1 MAQAIQTLRS
11 EHRTTARMLDLLDR
25 QVTLFEDAQR
35 PDYDLLKD
43 VIDYF
48 LTYPDL
54 YHHPKENL
62 ILEVLRKRDPE
73 MAAPVGDID
82 KEHSEISGRL
92 HEFAQAVVEVLME
105 VEISRDAF
113 VKIARDF
120 IDEQRQHMV
129 KEEQVFFPAA
139 LEALSDKDWAEIDKK
154 VSRFQ
159 DPLTASEGEL
169 KFDSLRQMLHR

>member
-1 MAQAIQTLRS
+1 MTQAIQTLRS

-25 QVTLFEDAQR
+25 QVNLFEQAQR

-62 ILEVLRKRDPE
+62 ILEVLRKKNPE
-73 MAAPVGDID
+73 MAAPVGNID
-82 KEHSEISGRL
+82 KEHAEISTRL

-105 VEISRDAF
+105 MEISRDSF

-139 LEALSDKDWAEIDKK
+139 LEALTEQDWEEIDKK
-154 VSRFQ
+154 VSQFQ
-159 DPLTASEGEL
+159 DPLTATNSEL
-169 KFDSLRQMLHR
+169 KFDSLRQVLRR

>member
-1 MAQAIQTLRS
+1 MTQAIQTLRS
-11 EHRTTARMLDLLDR
+11 EHKTTARMLDLLDR
-25 QVTLFEDAQR
+25 QITLFEDAQR

-62 ILEVLRKRDPE
+62 ILDALRKRDPQ

-82 KEHSEISGRL
+82 KEHAEISARL
-92 HEFAQAVVEVLME
+92 HAFAHAVVEVLME
-105 VEISRDAF
+105 MEVSRDRF
-113 VKIARDF
+113 VEIARDF
-120 IDEQRQHMV
+120 IDDQRRHMI

-139 LEALSDKDWAEIDKK
+139 LEALSDKDWEEIDKK
-154 VSRFQ
+154 VSHFE
-159 DPLTASEGEL
+159 DPLTATESEL
-169 KFDSLRQMLHR
+169 KFDSLRQMLRR

>member
-1 MAQAIQTLRS
+1 MPQAIQTLRS
-11 EHRTTARMLDLLDR
+11 EHKTTARMLDLLDR
-25 QVTLFEDAQR
+25 QITLFEDAQH

-62 ILEVLRKRDPE
+62 ILEVLRKKDPQ
-73 MAAPVGDID
+73 MAAPVGDIE
-82 KEHSEISGRL
+82 KEHAEISLRL
-92 HEFAQAVVEVLME
+92 HQFAQSVVEVLME
-105 VEISRDAF
+105 MEISRDAF

-139 LEALSDKDWAEIDKK
+139 LEALSDQDWAEIDKK
-154 VSRFQ
+154 ISHFQ
-159 DPLTASEGEL
+159 DPLTTKEVGP
-169 KFDSLRQMLHR
+169 KFESLRQMLLR

>member
-1 MAQAIQTLRS
+1 MTQAIQTLRS

-25 QVTLFEDAQR
+25 QITLFEEAQS

-62 ILEVLRKRDPE
+62 ILEVLREKDPE
-73 MAAPVGDID
+73 MAAPVGDIA
-82 KEHSEISGRL
+82 KEHAELSVRL
-92 HEFAQAVVEVLME
+92 HEFSQAVVEVLME
-105 VEISRDAF
+105 MEISRDSF
-113 VKIARDF
+113 VTIARNF

-139 LEALSDKDWAEIDKK
+139 LEALSDRDWEAINKK
-154 VSRFQ
+154 VSHFQ
-159 DPLTASEGEL
+159 DPLTAAEGEL
-169 KFDSLRQMLHR
+169 KFDSLRQILRR